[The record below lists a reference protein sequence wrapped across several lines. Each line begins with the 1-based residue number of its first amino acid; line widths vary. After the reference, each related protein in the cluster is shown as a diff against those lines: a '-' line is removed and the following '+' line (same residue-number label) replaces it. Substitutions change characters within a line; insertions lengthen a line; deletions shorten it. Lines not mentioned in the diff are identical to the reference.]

1 LTNIHFLG
9 EVSVSKTIY
18 CLSAAACFCALS
30 VSAQAQLPVEKVLTY
45 EVASQMASVAVETCV
60 AAGADVSV
68 HVVNVHGET
77 IAAARGDNTR
87 PYTFENSYEK
97 AYTAMAFRRPSADYQ
112 ADYIAGNQ
120 TRVQQADFPNIV
132 AIGGGLPFFVGE
144 EILGGIGVSGGNNAT
159 NNGCGQ
165 AGIDAVADQLR

>member
-1 LTNIHFLG
+1 M
-9 EVSVSKTIY
+9 SKTIY
-18 CLSAAACFCALS
+18 CLSAAACICALS
-30 VSAQAQLPVEKVLTY
+30 VPAQAQLPVERVLTY
-45 EVASQMASVAVETCV
+45 EVASQMVSVAVEACV

-68 HVVNVHGET
+68 HVVNIHGET

-87 PYTFENSYEK
+87 PYTFDNSYEK

-112 ADYIAGNQ
+112 AEYAEGTA

-132 AIGGGLPFFVGE
+132 AIGGGLPFYVGE
-144 EILGGIGVSGGNNAT
+144 VILGGIGVSGGNNQT

-165 AGIDAVADQLR
+165 AAIDAVADQLR

>member
-1 LTNIHFLG
+1 MLKTTACLTVAAG
-9 EVSVSKTIY
+9 V
-18 CLSAAACFCALS
+18 CLAAIPAR
-30 VSAQAQLPVEKVLTY
+30 AQLPVEKVLTF
-45 EVASQMASVAVETCV
+45 EVASTMARVAVETCV

-68 HVVNVHGET
+68 HVINIHGET
-77 IAAARGDNTR
+77 IAAFRGDNTR

-112 ADYIAGNQ
+112 AEYAEGNA

-132 AIGGGLPFFVGE
+132 AIGGGLPFYVDDV
-144 EILGGIGVSGGNNAT
+144 ILGGIGVSGGNNQT
-159 NNGCGQ
+159 NNACGQ

>member
-1 LTNIHFLG
+1 ML
-9 EVSVSKTIY
+9 KTTA
-18 CLSAAACFCALS
+18 CLSVAACICAAIIP
-30 VSAQAQLPVEKVLTY
+30 AQAQLPVEKVLTF
-45 EVASQMASVAVETCV
+45 EVASTMARVAVEACV

-68 HVVNVHGET
+68 HVVNIHGET
-77 IAAARGDNTR
+77 IAAFRGDNTR

-112 ADYIAGNQ
+112 AEYAEGNA

-132 AIGGGLPFFVGE
+132 AIGGGLPFYVGDV
-144 EILGGIGVSGGNNAT
+144 ILGGIGVSGGNNQT

-165 AGIDAVADQLR
+165 AGIDAVADQLQ

>member
-1 LTNIHFLG
+1 M
-9 EVSVSKTIY
+9 KTAIR
-18 CLSAAACFCALS
+18 LSAAGCICAFALP
-30 VSAQAQLPVEKVLTY
+30 AHAQLPMEHVLTHD
-45 EVASQMASVAVETCV
+45 VAMQMVQTAVDTCV
-60 AAGADVSV
+60 ELGAQVSI
-68 HVVNVHGET
+68 HVVNIHGET
-77 IAAARGDNTR
+77 VAAVRGDGTR

-112 ADYIAGNQ
+112 TEYAEGNS

-144 EILGGIGVSGGNNAT
+144 TILGGIGVSGGNQET
-159 NNGCGQ
+159 NNACGQ

>member
-1 LTNIHFLG
+1 M
-9 EVSVSKTIY
+9 
-18 CLSAAACFCALS
+18 FCAFAAP
-30 VSAQAQLPVEKVLTY
+30 AQAQLPVERVLTH
-45 EVASQMASVAVETCV
+45 EVAIQMVSVAVETCV

-68 HVVNVHGET
+68 HVVNIHGEI

-132 AIGGGLPFFVGE
+132 AIGGGLPFYVGDV
-144 EILGGIGVSGGNNAT
+144 ILGGIGVSGGNAQT
-159 NNGCGQ
+159 NDGCGQ